1 MTEPDAIDPGLDR
14 FIDQIVDGALTP
26 AELRAAVDRLEREVD
41 GWKRCTLA
49 FLEAQCWRESFRTL
63 DESKKS
69 HAPRATLSV
78 SSVDRSGTGRRWI
91 LGPIAAGII
100 AASFALGWYGQ
111 RVRSLSGPQRVSVV
125 QSHAE
130 RKSPAGDSQSGGA
143 RPVTAALPPKTQLA
157 PWQPGRD
164 RYVPTVQQ
172 VVRWAGQLP
181 KGAGNNQSGVPIL
194 ASTGKYEEWLR
205 NQPPPITAYEQVALN
220 RQGYQVDQRR
230 GLVTKILADGRRVMI
245 PIDQVQI
252 RYTGNH
258 PL

>member
-1 MTEPDAIDPGLDR
+1 MTEPDAINPGLDR

-26 AELRAAVDRLEREVD
+26 AELRAAVDRLEREPD

-63 DESKKS
+63 DESEKS
-69 HAPRATLSV
+69 HAACATLSV
-78 SSVDRSGTGRRWI
+78 PSVGRIGTGRRWI

-100 AASFALGWYGQ
+100 AASFALGWYGHGA
-111 RVRSLSGPQRVSVV
+111 RSLSSRQGVTVV
-125 QSHAE
+125 QSNAE
-130 RKSPAGDSQSGGA
+130 RRSPAGDSQSGTV
-143 RPVTAALPPKTQLA
+143 RPATFALPQKTDLPA
-157 PWQPGRD
+157 WRPGRD
-164 RYVPTVQQ
+164 GSVPTVQQ
-172 VVRWAGQLP
+172 VIRWAGQLP
-181 KGAGNNQSGVPIL
+181 AGAGNNQSGVPML
-194 ASTGKYEEWLR
+194 AGAGNYAEWLR
-205 NQPPPITAYEQVALN
+205 HQPSPITEYEQVALN

-230 GLVTKILADGRRVMI
+230 RLITKILPDGRRVMI

>member
-1 MTEPDAIDPGLDR
+1 MTEPDAIDPGIDR

-26 AELRAAVDRLEREVD
+26 AELRAAVDRLEREPD
-41 GWKRCTLA
+41 GWKRCSLA
-49 FLEAQCWRESFRTL
+49 FLEARCWRESFRTL
-63 DESKKS
+63 DESEKS
-69 HAPRATLSV
+69 HAASATLSV
-78 SSVDRSGTGRRWI
+78 PSIDRSGTGRRWI

-100 AASFALGWYGQ
+100 AASFALGWYGHGA
-111 RVRSLSGPQRVSVV
+111 RSLSPQSVTVV
-125 QSHAE
+125 QSNAE
-130 RKSPAGDSQSGGA
+130 PKSPAGDSQSGGA
-143 RPVTAALPPKTQLA
+143 RPATAALTPKTQLA

-194 ASTGKYEEWLR
+194 ASTGNYEEWLR

-230 GLVTKILADGRRVMI
+230 GLVTKILPDGRRMMI